1 MTSVQKEGEDYL
13 NDVQIALEQKHNE
26 LESLLRWSHTENPI
40 DTFKSICTPT
50 NLYLDLQIS
59 LYTYKSLFRPTNLSV
74 HLQISIQTYESLCT
88 LTNLYWDL
96 QISVHLQISV

>member
-59 LYTYKSLFRPTNLSV
+59 LYTYKSLFRPTNLPVHLQISIEIYKSLYTYKSLFKPTNLSV
-74 HLQISIQTYESLCT
+74 HLQISI
-88 LTNLYWDL
+88 
-96 QISVHLQISV
+96 